1 MDKKIHYKLY
11 KAGKFW
17 VSAALMSVSI
27 IGAMVIT
34 QPTLAKADSIPQT
47 SQEVSQ
53 TATEGTNQDATNSS
67 AVESDSD
74 VSTSATQQAA
84 SSNTAEANK
93 AVTLSQNSAIETS
106 ENESASQPATEAK
119 QAVAAASEHPVDVTD
134 TAPVSVKTEAAQ
146 SETQIGGNAVFS
158 VDVNITGIKTEL
170 NNAKLVVGLP
180 TGTKPADTLDHY
192 AINDVTPVADV
203 DTNSLTYDFGTINS
217 GIHQIVIYN
226 LNTDKTI
233 LKKDDE
239 LKFTTVLTADDQTTV
254 TGEAATKIT
263 ATDATSET
271 SIASTITGPDGT
283 VKKYAASGDNIDWSI
298 AGQVYTAQAGVELL
312 DPDTPLT
319 LTYTVDK
326 NLIFKDVTNGSGI
339 ELPAPNIVTN
349 ADGSTTLTWTFK
361 PGTLAEQAAQNIK
374 YGVKVSTQ
382 VKPDTLSFTT
392 VTNVPELSYTT
403 ITGTKVDKKANL
415 PAASVLVTNNNPES
429 YTKVGSIFMMG
440 QISTADGNGGYDTT
454 QNVTT
459 NLDPVVVAED
469 NPVLKWLDMAN
480 EGYLGILN
488 QDTLHELYGDYN
500 YYAIVQNINK
510 GEVLQSIYLSP
521 AKYLPNMTYYSDYGM
536 QDLKVAPTVTLAV
549 QYAGETS
556 YQSLADNLAIDGS
569 ENVTRAE
576 MIQMGLDPDKDIQ
589 RVWLYYHKDGQG
601 ELPTINAEDLT
612 GDNAWTTNADGTQT
626 SNLPAGSYAPLGI
639 YEPVHFTTTVKP
651 DFTGTLSHDFLPQ
664 FIVLKKNAAEEDY
677 PAQFYFL
684 QTADKDSGRIE
695 TNDRFGFLAST
706 VEVTSEPKGTA
717 QIVTAS
723 VLLDGKPVGSQL
735 IAGEHQVTINAQLTS
750 DSQSRLVT
758 SDAFTSYTLLPKGVT
773 LGTQDANGFINATLV
788 DPDYQGTGQQLVKL
802 VSSEQGYLN
811 PGSTVSVGFNVDI
824 SSTADPTLTFG
835 VTFMSPEKDIQVPT
849 SVNEQN
855 ELAVLGTD
863 AYDFDGN
870 GDTTQATVSANAVYK
885 LLKSSTVH
893 VIGTVTNGSTM
904 GITTDA
910 YSGDTVTV
918 SLLTKPDTDADLQNL
933 SLVDWLPTPGDT
945 GLTTSDSRG
954 STFTPSLTG
963 PITLPSGWND
973 KVTVKYSTDLAN
985 GVDPSVAT
993 WQNADQISDWS
1004 KVSGFWIYLD
1014 PSAGITV
1021 PGGQQVITY
1030 KLAVPS
1036 KTEKGLVAYNTF
1048 YMSANQLSA
1057 TEPQL
1062 VEIKTLGDKP
1072 ENPENPGNPGND
1084 TPPTNTPETPPTTT
1098 PETPP
1103 TTTPETPQNTE
1114 EPGQP
1119 GVVPEETQKVTPK
1132 QEVSEGEA
1140 KTTETFQK
1148 TGTESQTNNAKTTA
1162 ALPQTNDTQST
1173 FASLVGMLMVS
1184 ILGAFGIKLR
1194 KRHE

>member
-1 MDKKIHYKLY
+1 MDKNIHYKLY

-17 VSAALMSVSI
+17 VSAALMSASI
-27 IGAMVIT
+27 LGAMVIT
-34 QPTLAKADSIPQT
+34 QPTLAKADSNPQT

-53 TATEGTNQDATNSS
+53 TATEGATKDPTTSS
-67 AVESDSD
+67 AAESDSD
-74 VSTSATQQAA
+74 ASSQTTQQA
-84 SSNTAEANK
+84 NTAEANK
-93 AVTLSQNSAIETS
+93 SVTLSQNSAIETP
-106 ENESASQPATEAK
+106 ENESALQPTADTK
-119 QAVAAASEHPVDVTD
+119 QAVAAASEHPVDVSDTD
-134 TAPVSVKTEAAQ
+134 PVSVKTEAAQ
-146 SETQIGGNAVFS
+146 TETQIGGNAVFS

-170 NNAKLVVGLP
+170 NNAKLVVDLP

-192 AINDVTPVADV
+192 AINDVTPVADI

-271 SIASTITGPDGT
+271 SIASTITGSDGT

-312 DPDTPLT
+312 DPDTPMT

-339 ELPAPNIVTN
+339 ELPAPNVVTN

-374 YGVKVSTQ
+374 YGVKVNTQ

-392 VTNVPELSYTT
+392 VTNVPELSYKT
-403 ITGTKVDKKANL
+403 ITGTQVDKKANL

-454 QNVTT
+454 QNVGT

-500 YYAIVQNINK
+500 YYAILQNINK

-521 AKYLPNMTYYSDYGM
+521 AKYLPNYSYYNEHGM
-536 QDLKVAPTVTLAV
+536 QNLKVAPTVTLAV

-556 YQSLADNLAIDGS
+556 YQSLADNLAVDGS
-569 ENVTRAE
+569 ETLTRAE

-589 RVWLYYHKDGQG
+589 RVWLYYHKHGQG

-664 FIVLKKNAAEEDY
+664 FIVLKKDANTVEETY

-684 QTADKDSGRIE
+684 QTADKDSGRVE

-735 IAGEHQVTINAQLTS
+735 IAGEHQVTINAQLTA

-773 LGTQDANGFINATLV
+773 LGTQDTNGFINATLV
-788 DPDYQGTGQQLVKL
+788 DADYQGTGQQLVKL
-802 VSSEQGYLN
+802 VSAEKGYLN
-811 PGSTVSVGFNVDI
+811 PGSNVSVGFNVDI
-824 SSTADPTLTFG
+824 SSSADPTLTFG

-863 AYDFDGN
+863 ANDLDGN

-893 VIGTVTNGSTM
+893 VIGTVTNGSTT

-954 STFTPSLTG
+954 STFAPSLTG

-973 KVTVKYSTDLAN
+973 KVTVKYSTDLSN
-985 GVDPSVAT
+985 GVDPSIAT
-993 WQNADQISDWS
+993 WQSADEISDWA
-1004 KVSGFWIYLD
+1004 KVTGFWVYLD
-1014 PSAGITV
+1014 PAAGITV
-1021 PGGQQVITY
+1021 PGGEQLITY
-1030 KLAVPS
+1030 KLAVPA

-1072 ENPENPGNPGND
+1072 ENPGKPGD
-1084 TPPTNTPETPPTTT
+1084 ETPPTNTPETPPTTT
-1098 PETPP
+1098 PETSTTPP

-1119 GVVPEETQKVTPK
+1119 GVVPEETQKVTPN
-1132 QEVSEGEA
+1132 QEASESEA
-1140 KTTETFQK
+1140 RTTETFQK
-1148 TGTESQTNNAKTTA
+1148 TSTQNEIGNAKTA
-1162 ALPQTNDTQST
+1162 ATLPQTSDAKGSLTSLIGML
-1173 FASLVGMLMVS
+1173 LVG
-1184 ILGAFGIKLR
+1184 ILGLFGIKR
-1194 KRHE
+1194 QKRHE